1 MPTSRVVP
9 VLTLSNPI
17 EDHLSAAGVSNPA
30 ETARAMAI
38 QEYDGWHELL
48 VLSPD
53 ELKALLEVLG
63 MKHKSTTKL
72 QRYIEDFKLSHS
84 AELAVERPESRESV
98 APTAPSTDGLG
109 ATSSCVREAP
119 ANDTNDPVP
128 VEMSAVP
135 GLGDLP
141 AVADANPLEAAA
153 AAVANEKTSL
163 EVPAATI
170 DDVTD
175 PPLVGERSLG
185 GSREQEPVE
194 NTPGGANAQAP
205 LADNRKVMGSEAEEA
220 DEAAAAASV
229 EADSLGPLPEATT
242 STPLSVEASTT
253 LQVEGLIEMAT
264 EAGQKRGD
272 FAEACELFREALV
285 ASADQSPAAW
295 FGLGY
300 SLYLRDGG
308 NTEEQINCYTQAVA
322 LDPSHAMARSNLG
335 NLLQTLRKDFDGAEA
350 LFVEAVRL
358 DPKCADAHN
367 HLGWLKQHARQDY
380 KAAEKNYREA
390 LLLDPE
396 YADAHANLAW
406 LLHDAMANLGPE
418 PEEHYNA
425 ALTFDPEHSGA
436 AYHLGLLLQA
446 RGDAA
451 SRSDAEAQFRKSLA
465 SQPTNAQALMS
476 LGTLLETSQQK
487 DWEGAEKCYRRAI
500 AADPKNAANAH
511 NCLGILLESSSPPR
525 LGEAEK
531 HYRSAIGLDP
541 KHASATYN
549 LGLLLETVKQDLTGA
564 EECYRKTLALDP
576 NNANAHSNLG
586 ILLKEER
593 HDYEGAE
600 KHFRAAI
607 AHEPGHSAA
616 HNNLGTLLETCR
628 GDLVN
633 AEACYRRAMALDS
646 SNADAVLNLGILIH
660 GKAEAVDEAFRQQ
673 LDLSTNAEEK
683 GAGGALGSFDAS
695 IRDKLSSD
703 AQIRTNC
710 DFGVALEAAALYCE
724 AAALW
729 DLSDGEGNR

>member
-1 MPTSRVVP
+1 
-9 VLTLSNPI
+9 
-17 EDHLSAAGVSNPA
+17 
-30 ETARAMAI
+30 MAI

-63 MKHKSTTKL
+63 MKHKSATKL
-72 QRYIEDFKLSHS
+72 QRYVEDFKVSHS

-98 APTAPSTDGLG
+98 VPTAATTSAGDLG
-109 ATSSCVREAP
+109 ATSSSREAHVHE
-119 ANDTNDPVP
+119 TNDSIS

-135 GLGDLP
+135 SVGDLP
-141 AVADANPLEAAA
+141 TGAATGPQEVVATDDKP
-153 AAVANEKTSL
+153 SL
-163 EVPAATI
+163 EVPAAPVNDITS
-170 DDVTD
+170 DSPFGKGT
-175 PPLVGERSLG
+175 LVGS
-185 GSREQEPVE
+185 SEQMGVE
-194 NTPGGANAQAP
+194 GASSGPSDMVPALDDQKA
-205 LADNRKVMGSEAEEA
+205 SESSGAMVAEET
-220 DEAAAAASV
+220 AASAVV
-229 EADSLGPLPEATT
+229 EADSLAPLPGEATT
-242 STPLSVEASTT
+242 SAPVCVEVNTT

-264 EAGQKRGD
+264 DAGQKRGD

-285 ASADQSPAAW
+285 ASADQSAAAW

-300 SLYLRDGG
+300 SLHLRDGG

-322 LDPSHAMARSNLG
+322 LDHSHAMARSNLG

-380 KAAEKNYREA
+380 QAAEKHYRQA

-406 LLHDAMANLGPE
+406 LLHDAKANLGPE

-425 ALTFDPEHSGA
+425 ALNFDPEHSGA

-465 SQPTNAQALMS
+465 SQPTNALALMS

-487 DWEGAEKCYRRAI
+487 DWGGAEKCYRRAI

-576 NNANAHSNLG
+576 NNPNAHSNLG

-607 AHEPGHSAA
+607 ARDPNHSAA

-628 GDLVN
+628 GDLTN
-633 AEACYRRAMALDS
+633 AEACYRRAMSLDP

-660 GKAEAVDEAFRQQ
+660 GKAETLDETFRKQ
-673 LDLSTNAEEK
+673 LDLSTNAEKK
-683 GAGGALGSFDAS
+683 GGSSGVLDSFDAS
-695 IRDKLSSD
+695 MLEKLSSD
-703 AQIRTNC
+703 AQLRTNC
-710 DFGVALEAAALYCE
+710 DFGLALEAAALYCE

-729 DLSDGEGNR
+729 DSSDGEGNR